1 MVPVS
6 QTNKEIAKISKQIY
20 IYIYIVRKL
29 LIYLAQQSRADVLK
43 TKPINKTVLCLS
55 K

>member
-20 IYIYIVRKL
+20 IYIYSQEAVNI
-29 LIYLAQQSRADVLK
+29 
-43 TKPINKTVLCLS
+43 LS
-55 K
+55 PTE

>member
-20 IYIYIVRKL
+20 IYSQEAVNI
-29 LIYLAQQSRADVLK
+29 
-43 TKPINKTVLCLS
+43 LS
-55 K
+55 PTE

>member
-6 QTNKEIAKISKQIY
+6 QTNKEIAKISKQ

-43 TKPINKTVLCLS
+43 TKPIDKTVLCLS